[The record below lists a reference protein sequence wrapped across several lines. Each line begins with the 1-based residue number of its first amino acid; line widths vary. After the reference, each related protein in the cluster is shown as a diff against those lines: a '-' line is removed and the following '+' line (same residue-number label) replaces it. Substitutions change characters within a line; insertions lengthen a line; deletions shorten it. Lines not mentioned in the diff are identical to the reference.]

1 MAIDRLV
8 GADAS
13 VEKATFAAPLITGSP
28 VKTPTSFYKIVA
40 KTVGSTV
47 FPGNWAV
54 GDIIPGKAIVGSF
67 SATESAAL
75 ATFTP
80 VTDASSW
87 KWEFNRDEI
96 EVTVLIDSTKKY
108 RAGKSDASGTLEG
121 INFISELKKVG
132 GIANK
137 FLRVATGDS
146 KLAGAITLSG
156 IDQSDFY
163 FRGYLQDDSTVGE
176 TLTYLMGKI
185 ELFGWSAG
193 ASVGDAQSWS
203 SGMRFVG
210 NDPILYCIDY
220 VAST

>member
-13 VEKATFAAPLITGSP
+13 VEKATFGVPLITGSP
-28 VKTPTSFYKIVA
+28 VAGKFYKIVL
-40 KTVGSTV
+40 KSVGSTV
-47 FPGNWAV
+47 FPGAWVV
-54 GDIIPGKAIVGSF
+54 GDLIPAKAIVGPF
-67 SATESAAL
+67 TATDSASL
-75 ATFTP
+75 ATFAS

-96 EVTVLIDSTKKY
+96 DVTVLIDDTKKY

-121 INFISELKKVG
+121 INFVSELKKVG

-146 KLAGAITLSG
+146 KLSGAITMSA
-156 IDQSDFY
+156 IDQTDFY
-163 FRGYLQDDSTVGE
+163 FRGYLQDDTAIGE
-176 TLTYLMGKI
+176 TLVFLMGKI

-193 ASVGDAQSWS
+193 AAVGDAQSWS

-210 NDPILYCIDY
+210 SDPILYCIDT